1 MVVKSHL
8 HKITLDFEKE
18 IFLTITTTN
27 LYKTKN
33 MSDSS
38 KKLQELPKF
47 IVTNFNLMRKIKFR
61 QKYNFGPKIQ
71 FRTKNKILIQK

>member
-18 IFLTITTTN
+18 FFLTITTTN

-38 KKLQELPKF
+38 KKLQELPK
-47 IVTNFNLMRKIKFR
+47 
-61 QKYNFGPKIQ
+61 YY
-71 FRTKNKILIQK
+71 